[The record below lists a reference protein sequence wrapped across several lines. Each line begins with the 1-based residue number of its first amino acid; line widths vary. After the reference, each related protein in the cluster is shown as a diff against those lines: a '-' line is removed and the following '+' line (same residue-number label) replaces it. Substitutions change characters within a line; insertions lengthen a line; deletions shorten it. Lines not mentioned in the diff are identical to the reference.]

1 MEIFYPVIIALV
13 FHAMD
18 FLTGLVGAFRNKC
31 LESSKMRD
39 GLFKKIGYV
48 MCYVL
53 AYLIDVYG
61 PLVGIEL
68 GVSILPIITA
78 YAVLTECIS
87 IIENISTI
95 NPDLL
100 PEKLMELFHLG
111 GKNESKD

>member
-1 MEIFYPVIIALV
+1 MEIFYPLIIALV
-13 FHAMD
+13 FHFMD
-18 FLTGLVGAFRNKC
+18 FLTGLIGAFRNKC

-68 GVSILPIITA
+68 GVPILPIITA
-78 YAVLTECIS
+78 YAVLTECAS